1 MKSSIVEAAREI
13 VMDQGWDKVS
23 IRNIAAKIN
32 YSPPLLYSYFK
43 NKDDILGELQKEGFK
58 KLKKRY
64 SAIAKKE
71 KPKKAI
77 KAISHEYVD
86 FALHNPELFGLM
98 FNLNGVTCSSEKGMS
113 EMYDSRDVVETILRK
128 ISKNESGQELYI
140 NWWSLV
146 HGFIA
151 IHTANYIHLSKKNR
165 SEYLNN
171 MLDRFVSAID

>member
-1 MKSSIVEAAREI
+1 MKIVDAAKDI
-13 VMDQGWDKVS
+13 VSDQGWNKVS
-23 IRNIAAKIN
+23 IRNIASKIN

-64 SAIAKKE
+64 SSIAKKE

-86 FALHNPELFGLM
+86 FALKNSELFGLM
-98 FNLNGVTCSSEKGMS
+98 FNLDGVTCNSEKGME
-113 EMYDSRDVVETILRK
+113 EMYDSRDVVIGVLAKVAKDGTEMAD
-128 ISKNESGQELYI
+128 ELYI

-146 HGFIA
+146 HGFTA
-151 IHTANYIHLSKKNR
+151 IHAANYVQLSKKIRN
-165 SEYLNN
+165 EYLDN
-171 MLDRFVSAID
+171 MIDRFVNSIS